1 MTRFTN
7 ALNTATGA
15 AARSTATT
23 HASRH
28 TSRHTSRQ
36 GIRILAALLFGAV
49 TLAGCEA
56 HSDADF
62 SMAPPEVDVAEVLGE
77 PVTLWDTYTG
87 RVEAPETVA
96 LRPRVSGYIDE
107 VAFREGALVEAG
119 DLLFRI
125 DPRPYQARVQAARA
139 ELSRTRSQVT
149 QAESEATRATQLL
162 ASRAVSQEEY
172 DQRRSAL
179 LTARAQADAAEAALE
194 SARLDLAYT
203 EVRAPVSGRVGRAMV
218 TRGNLANADQ
228 TLLTSLVSVD
238 PLHVYFNSDEQAA
251 IDNQVVTHLLPPAGH
266 GVPVRIALGGDG
278 TRTHRGELDFIDNRL
293 HASTGTLQYRAVLP
307 NPEGLFRPG
316 QFARVSMP
324 VAQLEQALLVDRK
337 AVLTD
342 QDRRFV
348 YVVDDNN
355 MTARRQVITGR
366 EIDGLLVIREG
377 LQDGDRVVVNGI
389 QKIFGAGMMV
399 APQRVAMRDAARL
412 TADSV
417 AAMP

>member
-1 MTRFTN
+1 MTRSRV
-7 ALNTATGA
+7 AMSATKNMT
-15 AARSTATT
+15 RNM
-23 HASRH
+23 
-28 TSRHTSRQ
+28 
-36 GIRILAALLFGAV
+36 AALLFAMV

-56 HSDADF
+56 HSDAD
-62 SMAPPEVDVAEVLGE
+62 MVMMPPEVDVAEVLAE

-107 VAFREGALVEAG
+107 IAFQEGALVQAG

-139 ELSRTRSQVT
+139 ELARARSLMS
-149 QAESEATRATQLL
+149 QADSEATRATQLL
-162 ASRAVSQEEY
+162 ESRAVSREEH

-179 LTARAQADAAEAALE
+179 LAARAQTDAAEAALE
-194 SARLDLAYT
+194 SAMLDLAYT

-238 PLHVYFNSDEQAA
+238 PLHVYFNSDEQSALNNAMIAA
-251 IDNQVVTHLLPPAGH
+251 AGR
-266 GVPVRIALGGDG
+266 GLPVRIALGGETPDSHNG
-278 TRTHRGELDFIDNRL
+278 THRGELDFIDNRL
-293 HASTGTLQYRAVLP
+293 HAGTGTLQYRAILP
-307 NPEGLFRPG
+307 NPDGIFRPG
-316 QFARVSMP
+316 QFARVTMP
-324 VAQLEQALLVDRK
+324 VAQLDQALLVDRK

-355 MTARRQVITGR
+355 LTSRRQIVTGR
-366 EIDGLLVIREG
+366 EVDGLLVIREG
-377 LQDGDRVVVNGI
+377 LHSGDRVVVNGT
-389 QKIFGAGMMV
+389 QKIFGAGMEV
-399 APQRVAMRDAARL
+399 IPQRVAMRNVAD
-412 TADSV
+412 TADDRV
-417 AAMP
+417 ASMPQ